1 MASTLR
7 STCLWVCPELSR
19 IALCPA
25 ARAGISSFPVF
36 SFYVKRTMS
45 GSAPRRIAA
54 AQKARGGRRYGQRK
68 RNRLF
73 SGFGSLLRGMR
84 QALVFASG

>member
-1 MASTLR
+1 
-7 STCLWVCPELSR
+7 VCPELSR

-54 AQKARGGRRYGQRK
+54 AQKARGGEDTGREKEIDCLVDLEACCEVCG
-68 RNRLF
+68 RL
-73 SGFGSLLRGMR
+73 SCLPVVKSSRP
-84 QALVFASG
+84 